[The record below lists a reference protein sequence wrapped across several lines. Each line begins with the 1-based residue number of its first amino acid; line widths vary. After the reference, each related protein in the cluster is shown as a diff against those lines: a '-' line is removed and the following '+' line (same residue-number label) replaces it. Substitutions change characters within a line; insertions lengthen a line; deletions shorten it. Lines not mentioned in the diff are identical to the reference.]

1 MRDKGRARA
10 KIAEPEPEPVHE
22 PEPVRES
29 GQEPEQDLVDAPAAE
44 ASEPAASP
52 SSSPSPGRSGRGGE
66 TGFYFYG
73 VGRTRGWR
81 GRGEVEEVLRVRY
94 RDLEALVRPVPFRL
108 PGLDVA
114 RVQSHQRTVEALMRR
129 GTIVPAPYGV
139 VFRDRRALVR
149 FLEDQYLA
157 LDEGLA
163 FLEGHWE
170 MRVHAVPQGTEEV
183 SPELEELAV
192 QIYAELRRAARAA
205 IPFPRD
211 ENRLLSAAFLVE
223 RGSWIEFVNRADDLV
238 AHSGLS
244 FDITGPWAP
253 YDFVRMSA

>member
-1 MRDKGRARA
+1 MRDESRAKARA
-10 KIAEPEPEPVHE
+10 KARAKTAAHE
-22 PEPVRES
+22 PGNGSEHANVRLRGAGEL
-29 GQEPEQDLVDAPAAE
+29 EDE
-44 ASEPAASP
+44 AGDTGLQPQPQPRP
-52 SSSPSPGRSGRGGE
+52 SE

-73 VGRTRGWR
+73 VGRTRGGK
-81 GRGEVEEVLRVRY
+81 GRGEGEDVLRVRY
-94 RDLEALVRPVPFRL
+94 RDLEALVRPGPFRL
-108 PGLDVA
+108 PGMDVA
-114 RVQSHQRTVEALMRR
+114 HVQAHQRTVESLVRR
-129 GTIVPAPYGV
+129 ATIVPAPYGV
-139 VFRDRRALVR
+139 VFRGRRALVR

-205 IPFPRD
+205 IPFPR
-211 ENRLLSAAFLVE
+211 EVNRLLSAAFLVE

-238 AHSGLS
+238 AAQAGLS